1 MRWELASSWPWPSV
15 DEIERRFEELI
26 RERWGA
32 AALATPADV
41 FVAEE
46 SIWVELDL
54 PGVEAGD
61 VRVRSAA
68 GWLWIEAT
76 RRARPPSES
85 ARPARV
91 ERTHGALR
99 RAVPLPS
106 GLHAEPVEVTLEAG
120 VLRVRLRRQEKP

>member
-1 MRWELASSWPWPSV
+1 MRWELASTWPWPSV

-26 RERWGA
+26 RDRWGA
-32 AALATPADV
+32 SAPAPPADV

-54 PGVEAGD
+54 PGVEIAD
-61 VRVRSAA
+61 VRVQSQA

-76 RRARPPSES
+76 RRPRPPSES

-91 ERTHGALR
+91 ERPRGALR

-106 GLHAEPVEVTLEAG
+106 GLQAEPVEVTLEAG
-120 VLRVRLRRQEKP
+120 VLRIRLRKEQRS

>member
-1 MRWELASSWPWPSV
+1 MRWELASTWPWPSV

-32 AALATPADV
+32 GVTAPPADV

-54 PGVEAGD
+54 PGVELRD
-61 VRVRSAA
+61 VRVRSEA
-68 GWLWIEAT
+68 GWLWIEAM
-76 RRARPPSES
+76 RRPRPPSEA

-91 ERTHGALR
+91 ERARGALR
-99 RAVPLPS
+99 RAVPLPA
-106 GLHAEPVEVTLEAG
+106 GLHPEPVEVTLEAG
-120 VLRVRLRRQEKP
+120 VLRIHLRKELRS

>member
-1 MRWELASSWPWPSV
+1 MRWELASTWPWPSV

-26 RERWGA
+26 RDRWRTGA
-32 AALATPADV
+32 PAPPADV

-54 PGVEAGD
+54 PGVELRD
-61 VRVRSAA
+61 VRVRSEA

-76 RRARPPSES
+76 RRPRPPSEA

-91 ERTHGALR
+91 ERPQGALR
-99 RAVPLPS
+99 RAVLLPS
-106 GLHAEPVEVTLEAG
+106 GLHPEPVEVTLEAG
-120 VLRVRLRRQEKP
+120 VLRVRLRKEERS